1 MSGSGHG
8 SSAKAILYAFLANL
22 GIAIAKSGAAIYTG
36 SGSMLAEAIHS
47 FADCGNQILLFI
59 GLKQSDKPADEK
71 HPFGYGKTTY
81 FWSFIVAIMLFSLG
95 GLFSVYEGWHK
106 LHATEELKQIWIALL
121 VLGFGIILESFSLFG
136 ALKEIKS
143 VRKNKPFQEWFK
155 HTRNSEL
162 VVILGEDSAAILG
175 LAIAFIFVGIAAITG
190 NPVYDAIGSICI
202 GVILLMVSIFISLR
216 IKSLIVGT
224 SAEPELVELINT
236 IINKD
241 DYIDELLNSITIQF
255 GPDIFLAAKLKMR
268 AGISVEETV
277 KQINELEVE
286 IKKHVP
292 SVKMC
297 FMEPDIK
304 A

>member
-1 MSGSGHG
+1 MSDSSHG

-22 GIAIAKSGAAIYTG
+22 GLAIAKSGAAVYTG

-59 GLKQSDKPADEK
+59 GLKQAEKPADEK
-71 HPFGYGKTTY
+71 HPLGYGKITY
-81 FWSFIVAIMLFSLG
+81 FWSFIVAILLFSMG

-106 LHATEELKQIWIALL
+106 LHATEELNQVWVALL
-121 VLGFGIILESFSLFG
+121 VLGFGIVLESFSLLG
-136 ALKEIKS
+136 ALKVIKH
-143 VRKNKPFQEWFK
+143 VRKDKPFWKWFK

-162 VVILGEDSAAILG
+162 VVILGEDTAAILG
-175 LAIAFIFVGIAAITG
+175 LVIAFVFIGIAAITG
-190 NPVYDAIGSICI
+190 NPVYDALGSICI
-202 GVILLMVSIFISLR
+202 GIILILVSVFIGWR
-216 IKSLIVGT
+216 IKSLIVGS
-224 SAEPELVELINT
+224 SAEPELVELIDS

-241 DYIDELLNSITIQF
+241 DHIDQLLNSITIQF
-255 GPDIFLAAKLKMR
+255 GPDIILAAKLKMR

-297 FMEPDIK
+297 FMEPDVE

>member
-1 MSGSGHG
+1 MSDSKQG

-22 GIAIAKSGAAIYTG
+22 GIAIAKSGAAVYTG

-59 GLKQSDKPADEK
+59 GLKQADKPADEK
-71 HPFGYGKTTY
+71 HPFGYGKITY
-81 FWSFIVAIMLFSLG
+81 FWSFIVAILLFSMG

-106 LHATEELKQIWIALL
+106 LHATEELNQVWIAFL
-121 VLGFGIILESFSLFG
+121 VLGFSIVLESFSLAG
-136 ALKEIKS
+136 AVKEIKH
-143 VRKNKPFQEWFK
+143 VRKDKTFYNWFK

-162 VVILGEDSAAILG
+162 VVILGEDTAAILG
-175 LAIAFIFVGIAAITG
+175 LAIAFVFVGIAAVTG

-202 GVILLMVSIFISLR
+202 GIILLLVSVFISWR
-216 IKSLIVGT
+216 IKSLIIGT
-224 SAEPELVELINT
+224 SAEPELVELIDS

-286 IKKHVP
+286 IKKNVP